1 MTEARATRAL
11 IILDG
16 FGVESTP
23 SSAVEAARTPTWD
36 RLLACNPNSRIQ
48 TSGLAVGLP
57 EGQMGNSEV
66 GHMNIGAGRTV
77 YQNFTRISKSIA
89 EGDFFA
95 NPVLCEAMDEA
106 IRRGRAVHVLGLLSP
121 GGVHSHEEHIFALLE
136 MAVKRGARQVYLHAI
151 LDGRDV
157 PPRSAES
164 SIKAAEAV
172 FRRLGRGAI
181 ATVVGRYFAM
191 DRDNRW
197 DRVEL
202 AYDAITGGVA
212 PQRAGSALEALHNA
226 YARGENDE
234 FVQATVITDVS
245 GQPVGTVA
253 DGDSVICANFRPD
266 RAREISRAF
275 VDGEQFAGFERK
287 RHPELGA
294 YVMLTEYA
302 ADIAAPV
309 AYPPEAIHNGLGEY
323 LSGLGKTQLRI
334 SETEKYAHVTFFF
347 NGGQEA
353 IYPGEERIL
362 IPSPQVA
369 TYDLKPEMS
378 APEIADKLCAAIRSQ
393 RFDLIVCNFANGDM
407 VGHTGKF
414 DAAVK
419 AVETVDQ
426 CLARVLAALHEVGG
440 EALITAD
447 HGNVELM
454 VDPESGQP
462 HTAHTR
468 WPVALIYDGPRKG
481 TLKLADGAL
490 CDLAPTLLALMA
502 LQPPREMTGH
512 SLLRQG

>member
-1 MTEARATRAL
+1 
-11 IILDG
+11 
-16 FGVESTP
+16 
-23 SSAVEAARTPTWD
+23 
-36 RLLACNPNSRIQ
+36 
-48 TSGLAVGLP
+48 
-57 EGQMGNSEV
+57 
-66 GHMNIGAGRTV
+66 
-77 YQNFTRISKSIA
+77 
-89 EGDFFA
+89 
-95 NPVLCEAMDEA
+95 
-106 IRRGRAVHVLGLLSP
+106 
-121 GGVHSHEEHIFALLE
+121 
-136 MAVKRGARQVYLHAI
+136 
-151 LDGRDV
+151 
-157 PPRSAES
+157 
-164 SIKAAEAV
+164 
-172 FRRLGRGAI
+172 
-181 ATVVGRYFAM
+181 
-191 DRDNRW
+191 
-197 DRVEL
+197 
-202 AYDAITGGVA
+202 
-212 PQRAGSALEALHNA
+212 
-226 YARGENDE
+226 
-234 FVQATVITDVS
+234 
-245 GQPVGTVA
+245 
-253 DGDSVICANFRPD
+253 
-266 RAREISRAF
+266 
-275 VDGEQFAGFERK
+275 
-287 RHPELGA
+287 
-294 YVMLTEYA
+294 
-302 ADIAAPV
+302 V